1 MKPNRSKKLI
11 SKRSFTRK
19 LSLLKQEYSWFL
31 QNKPFEIRPGWSDI
45 FASTLSKIQS
55 ILTNENIPVSHL
67 KYLYCS
73 SLSRLQIFLD
83 TTALTPVQGQVID
96 HLIAEA
102 QDLSERTC
110 PKCGVKCLARA
121 YKGCDEHCDFEGD
134 FLEDLRSHLAS
145 NTLEGKEEDDQTEEL
160 NLSPNLASP
169 PKTSHDTAC
178 TDFHQF
184 HLYDVND
191 VNKIKHTLKSRS
203 SDTEAR
209 NRIKSICDELIS
221 LGGDRPYCK
230 LPNVDA
236 FEDLA
241 ESFPNFLETINTM
254 RSSVALANLGNGI
267 LEIPPIL
274 LVGPPGIGKTQ
285 LATEIAHLFDTDF
298 IEIRMETEQS
308 GASISGSSEF
318 WSNTQTGLI
327 FNTLTRGKT
336 ANPIVV
342 LDELDKVS
350 ADTRFNPTGGLYG
363 LLERETA
370 RRFEDQSM
378 RGLPIN
384 ASGIIWLI
392 TANDET
398 LIPEPILSRVMVQ
411 RIRPPTEIEAVMIAH
426 SIYGNILGSR
436 PWGKYFSPELLASVA
451 EKLSKLEP
459 RQIKVC
465 LLNAFGKAAVASR
478 VFISPDDI
486 PDIQNDGGHMGFL

>member
-1 MKPNRSKKLI
+1 M
-11 SKRSFTRK
+11 
-19 LSLLKQEYSWFL
+19 
-31 QNKPFEIRPGWSDI
+31 
-45 FASTLSKIQS
+45 
-55 ILTNENIPVSHL
+55 
-67 KYLYCS
+67 
-73 SLSRLQIFLD
+73 
-83 TTALTPVQGQVID
+83 
-96 HLIAEA
+96 
-102 QDLSERTC
+102 
-110 PKCGVKCLARA
+110 
-121 YKGCDEHCDFEGD
+121 
-134 FLEDLRSHLAS
+134 
-145 NTLEGKEEDDQTEEL
+145 
-160 NLSPNLASP
+160 
-169 PKTSHDTAC
+169 
-178 TDFHQF
+178 
-184 HLYDVND
+184 
-191 VNKIKHTLKSRS
+191 
-203 SDTEAR
+203 
-209 NRIKSICDELIS
+209 
-221 LGGDRPYCK
+221 
-230 LPNVDA
+230 
-236 FEDLA
+236 
-241 ESFPNFLETINTM
+241 
-254 RSSVALANLGNGI
+254 
-267 LEIPPIL
+267 
-274 LVGPPGIGKTQ
+274 
-285 LATEIAHLFDTDF
+285 
-298 IEIRMETEQS
+298 
-308 GASISGSSEF
+308 
-318 WSNTQTGLI
+318 I